1 MKCQKLQM
9 QENQKKLKFTDKVV
23 DCRYSKTGRL
33 FTSLPVL
40 RYMKACLLEDMTK
53 AKDNEAN
60 DRDKKGEIF
69 DAFDGIR
76 IVQRDVDNAWDIT
89 CQK

>member
-1 MKCQKLQM
+1 
-9 QENQKKLKFTDKVV
+9 LKFTDKVV

-33 FTSLPVL
+33 VKSLPVL
-40 RYMKACLLEDMTK
+40 CYTKACLLEDMTK

-60 DRDKKGEIF
+60 DRDKEGEIF